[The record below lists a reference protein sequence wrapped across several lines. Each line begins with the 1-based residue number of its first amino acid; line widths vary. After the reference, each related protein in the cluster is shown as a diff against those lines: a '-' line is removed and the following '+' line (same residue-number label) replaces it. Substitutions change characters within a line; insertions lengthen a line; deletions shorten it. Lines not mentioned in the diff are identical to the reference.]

1 MLWWRIMHAIH
12 KPGHRLGRP
21 RLGLAFSL
29 ASRFKALRAACAV
42 WRCLALIR
50 ISAIF
55 NCDRFFSSFA
65 SFARRIRDDIFAIVE
80 RLNGFAN
87 QLYY

>member
-1 MLWWRIMHAIH
+1 M
-12 KPGHRLGRP
+12 
-21 RLGLAFSL
+21 
-29 ASRFKALRAACAV
+29 
-42 WRCLALIR
+42 ALIR

-65 SFARRIRDDIFAIVE
+65 SLARRIRDDIFAIVE

>member
-21 RLGLAFSL
+21 RLGLTFSL
-29 ASRFKALRAACAV
+29 ASRFKALRAASAV
-42 WRCLALIR
+42 WRYLALIR

-55 NCDRFFSSFA
+55 NCDRFFSICA
-65 SFARRIRDDIFAIVE
+65 SFFRRLRDDIFAIVK
-80 RLNGFAN
+80 RLSGFAK
-87 QLYY
+87 QY